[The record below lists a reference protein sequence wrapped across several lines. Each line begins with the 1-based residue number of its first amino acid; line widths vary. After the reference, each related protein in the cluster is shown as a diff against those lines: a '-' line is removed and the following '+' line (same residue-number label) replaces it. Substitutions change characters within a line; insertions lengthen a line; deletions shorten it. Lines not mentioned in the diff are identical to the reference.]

1 MFEDSLTDLQRYTNP
16 AVADGG
22 IATLKFKGADVLFD
36 GGQGGACP
44 ADHMYFL
51 NTNYLYLRPH
61 KDRNM
66 KAIEGNRL
74 AVNQDALY
82 KLIGWAGN
90 LTMSNAALQ
99 GVLVNKA

>member
-1 MFEDSLTDLQRYTNP
+1 M
-16 AVADGG
+16 
-22 IATLKFKGADVLFD
+22 LFD
-36 GGQGGACP
+36 GGQGGASP
-44 ADHMYFL
+44 TDHMYFL
-51 NTNYLYLRPH
+51 NTNYLYLKPH

-74 AVNQDALY
+74 SINQDALY

-99 GVLVNKA
+99 GVLVNKKNTSTGTESAGE